1 MAGDN
6 ARDSAPPGFSAKKS
20 EQPSHSKGRGGIEF
34 SDDKHRSGGG
44 STSGIGSNSQAAM
57 GIGDGIMH
65 SNMKKGIQDH
75 TPSSSAAKL
84 GGQES
89 SNSPPAPPVEKHM
102 SAVEKAASLL
112 DEVQQEESMGYK
124 AEMQLKEQEA
134 KFDDDI
140 YEDEFEEIDEDLPPE
155 EDQGIDDS
163 GMGIA
168 KMGDS
173 HGITVS

>member
-1 MAGDN
+1 LSDKDQRPRERLALDSRIGEAPHDKPLLVALLEKFMAGDN

-112 DEVQQEESMGYK
+112 DEV
-124 AEMQLKEQEA
+124 
-134 KFDDDI
+134 
-140 YEDEFEEIDEDLPPE
+140 
-155 EDQGIDDS
+155 
-163 GMGIA
+163 
-168 KMGDS
+168 
-173 HGITVS
+173 